1 MTKTYTE
8 EELKTIYAENLVLH
22 NKSMRESL
30 FAMKLGLG
38 ATVLHICTLILN
50 VYMLTRV
57 IELVTALHP

>member
-22 NKSMRESL
+22 NESMKKSV
-30 FAMKLGLG
+30 FAMKLGMG
-38 ATVLHICTLILN
+38 TTVLQIFTLLLN

-57 IELVTALHP
+57 IELVTALQP